1 MIAENN
7 IFTNDWSGIESI
19 PAIHYYSLLT
29 KMHTNS
35 SNCHKRTP
43 TQETNMPISSTW
55 KLNPISNVQ
64 ASINR

>member
-7 IFTNDWSGIESI
+7 IFTNDSSGIESI
-19 PAIHYYSLLT
+19 PDIHYSLYS
-29 KMHTNS
+29 KMHTLS
-35 SNCHKRTP
+35 PNCHKRTP